1 MFKKNFLSVACSA
14 ALVGAVAAPA
24 YASTT
29 FHLVVPLTARQQAQQ
44 PPVDSIAVSLAG
56 AALRKATVN
65 QAYSESLRPYLV
77 VTGDAA
83 FDPAAARW
91 RLVNGALPTGL
102 ALNSFTGQIAGTPSS
117 VTQAGASFDIAA
129 TYKGKSAQQ
138 TYTLQVAKT
147 SVASCKDYLQANP
160 GAPSGWYTLDVDGT
174 GPATPQSYYCDMT
187 SDGGGWTRI
196 VRQTEA
202 EPVPNW
208 NGGVN
213 GQSYALSTAQI
224 PPHTQTAFGKDEEAT
239 YIDYVDWT
247 YSTGNID
254 PIEVSSSK
262 SGARYL
268 IYRSDSYYYN
278 DHDPRTILVP
288 SPSNVFGT
296 WINSLS
302 LINKDSQL
310 AHAASGWTF
319 SPSNESPAQRGYRM
333 QMIVWSGPES
343 YAWTVWVR

>member
-29 FHLVVPLTARQQAQQ
+29 FHLVVPLTTRQQAQQ

-160 GAPSGWYTLDVDGT
+160 GAPSGWYTSKLLLRHDLRRRWLDAHCASDGSGT
-174 GPATPQSYYCDMT
+174 GPQLEWGSK
-187 SDGGGWTRI
+187 W
-196 VRQTEA
+196 
-202 EPVPNW
+202 PV
-208 NGGVN
+208 VC
-213 GQSYALSTAQI
+213 A
-224 PPHTQTAFGKDEEAT
+224 
-239 YIDYVDWT
+239 
-247 YSTGNID
+247 
-254 PIEVSSSK
+254 
-262 SGARYL
+262 
-268 IYRSDSYYYN
+268 
-278 DHDPRTILVP
+278 
-288 SPSNVFGT
+288 
-296 WINSLS
+296 INST
-302 LINKDSQL
+302 N
-310 AHAASGWTF
+310 
-319 SPSNESPAQRGYRM
+319 PSAYTNCIWQR
-333 QMIVWSGPES
+333 
-343 YAWTVWVR
+343 